1 MQKSR
6 KRKEDQCQWLEV
18 TAHPQWPNENML
30 CAGFIFYSFHYHY
43 PQNLHSCVFRQ
54 THAPDSLHEHVGEGA
69 VRDITS
75 KTSLSWTVRS
85 EKDSV
90 PLGQALLSVLL
101 PWETLKKRR
110 LWMGFEIRR
119 PGFRPWLPQDLH
131 HLDTGQAGS
140 SSMGLLQV
148 LTHSPLTTTQWRGCT
163 LIPLNKWGDRGM
175 WPVSGKP
182 VF

>member
-1 MQKSR
+1 MPVTRGNSTPTMTQVRICCVQASYSILSITIIHR
-6 KRKEDQCQWLEV
+6 IYTRVFSDTDSCSWLF
-18 TAHPQWPNENML
+18 TWT
-30 CAGFIFYSFHYHY
+30 CG
-43 PQNLHSCVFRQ
+43 
-54 THAPDSLHEHVGEGA
+54 GA
-69 VRDITS
+69 VHDITS
-75 KTSLSWTVRS
+75 KTSPSWPVRS

-90 PLGQALLSVLL
+90 PPGQALLSVPL
-101 PWETLKKRR
+101 PWKTPRKRR

-140 SSMGLLQV
+140 SSIGLLQV
-148 LTHSPLTTTQWRGCT
+148 LTHSPLTTTQWCGCT